1 MPKFNPP
8 EAFDFSKPSDWPE
21 WKQRFLRYRTASKL
35 HKEDED
41 IQISSLIYAM
51 GLQAEHVFK
60 SFVFSVDEDQTKYE
74 DVMKKFDSYF
84 VPKRNVIHERAKFHM
99 RTQGQGESVE
109 TFIRSLHEL
118 AEHCE
123 FDNKSEVI
131 RDRLVIRI
139 RDKEVSE
146 KLQLQADLTLDKAC
160 EMARNS
166 ELVKSQ
172 IKDLQSHNLDAVKTH
187 NRTQGANA
195 RFRQGQGRG
204 RGNKPQQRKPASYP
218 VCDRCN
224 RKHPANQCP
233 AFGQQCR
240 KCKNLHHFAICC
252 KTKMKQKACN
262 EIQQQNDD
270 FDDETYFLG
279 SIENNSDTEPWYVNL
294 KVNNRILSFKIDTG
308 ADVSVIS
315 EATYKHL
322 RPKPNLVP
330 IRSTLS
336 SPGGVLHCLGKFESV
351 TRHKGKTYS
360 LPLYVISGGH
370 SDNLL
375 SRTAACSMGLIVM
388 IEEVKSF
395 GRMKGEPVKIVL
407 RDDAKPYCL
416 NTARR
421 IPFPIMPKVKS
432 ELNRLEQDG
441 IIVKVT
447 RPTDW
452 CAPIVPVIKKNGD
465 IRICVD
471 LKHLNQAVKR
481 EKYMLPNL
489 DDIAPK
495 LRGSTV
501 FSKLDAMCG
510 FHQIPLDEESS
521 LLTTFITPFGRYCY
535 KRLPFGITSA
545 SEIFQR
551 PMTDI
556 LKGLDGVETIID
568 DVLIYGRNMTEHD
581 ERLKLVLERIQ
592 NAEIKLNNDKCE
604 YRKERIE
611 YFGHVICK
619 EGILPRPQR
628 LQAIQELPAP
638 TDVSELR
645 RTIGMIMYLG
655 RFIPDLSS
663 MIHLLTDLL
672 KSDTAWTWDK
682 PQTEA
687 FDKVKLALIQAP
699 ALAFYDPSKPITIS
713 ADASSYGLGAALY
726 QTFDNEMKPIAFA
739 SRTLTETERKYA
751 QIEKECLAAVW
762 ACEKFDR
769 YITGIVSFRLI
780 TDHKP
785 LVPLINTQDLD
796 RTPLRC
802 QRLLMRLRRYN
813 GIAEHVPGKQL
824 VVPDT
829 LSRSPLKSTH
839 NSTEQDVTAYV
850 NGISQKGIASDTKL
864 QEICDMTESDPI
876 LQEVIRFTR
885 QGWPDKE
892 QNVRLE
898 IRGYFVKAFRT
909 TKDYSTF
916 TTALLFRK

>member
-8 EAFDFSKPSDWPE
+8 ETFDFSKPSDWPE

-41 IQISSLIYAM
+41 IQISSLIYVM

-60 SFVFSVDEDQTKYE
+60 SFVYSVDEDQTKYE

-109 TFIRSLHEL
+109 TFIGSLHEL

-131 RDRLVIRI
+131 RDRLVIGI

-336 SPGGVLHCLGKFESV
+336 SPGGVLHC
-351 TRHKGKTYS
+351 
-360 LPLYVISGGH
+360 
-370 SDNLL
+370 
-375 SRTAACSMGLIVM
+375 
-388 IEEVKSF
+388 
-395 GRMKGEPVKIVL
+395 
-407 RDDAKPYCL
+407 
-416 NTARR
+416 
-421 IPFPIMPKVKS
+421 
-432 ELNRLEQDG
+432 
-441 IIVKVT
+441 
-447 RPTDW
+447 
-452 CAPIVPVIKKNGD
+452 
-465 IRICVD
+465 
-471 LKHLNQAVKR
+471 
-481 EKYMLPNL
+481 
-489 DDIAPK
+489 
-495 LRGSTV
+495 
-501 FSKLDAMCG
+501 
-510 FHQIPLDEESS
+510 
-521 LLTTFITPFGRYCY
+521 
-535 KRLPFGITSA
+535 
-545 SEIFQR
+545 
-551 PMTDI
+551 
-556 LKGLDGVETIID
+556 
-568 DVLIYGRNMTEHD
+568 
-581 ERLKLVLERIQ
+581 
-592 NAEIKLNNDKCE
+592 
-604 YRKERIE
+604 
-611 YFGHVICK
+611 
-619 EGILPRPQR
+619 
-628 LQAIQELPAP
+628 
-638 TDVSELR
+638 
-645 RTIGMIMYLG
+645 
-655 RFIPDLSS
+655 
-663 MIHLLTDLL
+663 
-672 KSDTAWTWDK
+672 
-682 PQTEA
+682 
-687 FDKVKLALIQAP
+687 
-699 ALAFYDPSKPITIS
+699 
-713 ADASSYGLGAALY
+713 
-726 QTFDNEMKPIAFA
+726 
-739 SRTLTETERKYA
+739 
-751 QIEKECLAAVW
+751 
-762 ACEKFDR
+762 
-769 YITGIVSFRLI
+769 
-780 TDHKP
+780 
-785 LVPLINTQDLD
+785 
-796 RTPLRC
+796 
-802 QRLLMRLRRYN
+802 
-813 GIAEHVPGKQL
+813 
-824 VVPDT
+824 
-829 LSRSPLKSTH
+829 
-839 NSTEQDVTAYV
+839 
-850 NGISQKGIASDTKL
+850 
-864 QEICDMTESDPI
+864 
-876 LQEVIRFTR
+876 
-885 QGWPDKE
+885 
-892 QNVRLE
+892 
-898 IRGYFVKAFRT
+898 
-909 TKDYSTF
+909 
-916 TTALLFRK
+916 